1 MFELVLLASMAVSHP
16 AIVVTEIPVTRAVV
30 IQSRRIRAYP
40 NAIRLPAY
48 QKPVYR
54 VYRGQVI
61 QVQRPLG
68 PITSFIENVKTKIG
82 FRLLY
87 GF

>member
-16 AIVVTEIPVTRAVV
+16 AIVVTEVPVARTIVVKPRRSYLYPSAV
-30 IQSRRIRAYP
+30 RM
-40 NAIRLPAY
+40 PAY
-48 QKPVYR
+48 QRPVYR

-61 QVQRPLG
+61 QIQRPLG
-68 PITSFIENVKTKIG
+68 PITSFIENMKTRIG
-82 FRLLY
+82 ARLLY